1 MAREETTKLGLEEK
15 GWREEGREGGGGLE
29 WAREGG
35 RVRGSMVWRGGRR
48 WLGEDREVA
57 ESEV

>member
-15 GWREEGREGGGGLE
+15 GWREGGGRGRGRGVGVGKGGGRELEGVWGGG
-29 WAREGG
+29 W
-35 RVRGSMVWRGGRR
+35 
-48 WLGEDREVA
+48 GEDREVA